1 LRSKFS
7 IDACAARG
15 RTAPHE
21 AFEYIRGAVRRPEG
35 IFGLALN
42 KQQNTTAPAMERQ
55 SAWGYRPAI
64 DGLRTVAVVSV
75 LLFHFDRRFLG
86 GGFVGVDVFFVISG
100 YLIGSVLLA
109 DIEGGRFS
117 LARFYQRRIARIF
130 PAFATVI
137 AVTLAFGWLIYSS
150 LDFASLGAN
159 AAAAALSVINIKLLF
174 QGNYFALS
182 EDAQPILHYW
192 TLAVEEQFYLTFPI
206 YLYLITRLG
215 RRPILINLWVGGVSF
230 AACIAVT
237 YFNPSYAF
245 YLLPTR
251 AWELLAGSSLAL
263 AEWKGFQAGNRHAAI
278 AAWAGM
284 VLLVMSFLGIRQ
296 NDQFPG
302 WIAAFPVIGAVLVLT
317 AMSNRDL
324 LLVRLLSHPVPVAVG
339 KLSYSLYLWHWAVF
353 SLIDY
358 RFFALGNVSRGALKV
373 AITIIASL
381 MTYRVVE
388 KPLRAV
394 LNKPVLQLPT
404 FVGTALTIASLSVV
418 GILVRDNYYLNAA
431 PARIVSGGIAI
442 AGGSGGSVVLAGDSQ
457 ASMYGTELASLAREK
472 GFMLNIVS
480 VAGGNQLPGLSSTY
494 WPDVSAFIAQRRPDV
509 VILVNAWSAKIATD
523 TEPVRAALADMKGH
537 VGHVILLAQQPT
549 APPAASRK
557 GIREGAR
564 PPFFEEP
571 DARAAR
577 MTATAGIERFA
588 SDWVIVRDVSPIF
601 LGRNDEIRL
610 ISENGRLTYQ
620 DSTHLS
626 DAGTALVRPLLA
638 KAIASAFGYCSDRC

>member
-75 LLFHFDRRFLG
+75 LLFHFDRQLLG

-109 DIEGGRFS
+109 DIERGRFS

-230 AACIAVT
+230 VACIAVT

>member
-1 LRSKFS
+1 
-7 IDACAARG
+7 
-15 RTAPHE
+15 
-21 AFEYIRGAVRRPEG
+21 V
-35 IFGLALN
+35 LN
-42 KQQNTTAPAMERQ
+42 KQRETTAPAIEHK
-55 SAWGYRPAI
+55 SSWGYRPAI
-64 DGLRTVAVVSV
+64 DGLRSVAVVSV
-75 LLFHFDRRFLG
+75 LLFHFDRQLLG

-109 DIEGGRFS
+109 DIDGGRFS

-130 PAFATVI
+130 PAFAMVI

-150 LDFASLGAN
+150 QDFASLGAN

-206 YLYLITRLG
+206 YLYLITCLC
-215 RRPILINLWVGGVSF
+215 RRPILVNLCVGGASF

-237 YFNPSYAF
+237 YFNPAYAF

-263 AEWKGFQAGNRHAAI
+263 AEWKGFKAGNRHAAI
-278 AAWAGM
+278 ATWAGM
-284 VLLVMSFLGIRQ
+284 VLLVMSFVGIRQ

-302 WIAAFPVIGAVLVLT
+302 WIAAFPVIGTVFVLS

-324 LLVRLLSHPVPVAVG
+324 FLVRLLSHPVPVAVG
-339 KLSYSLYLWHWAVF
+339 TLSYSLYLWHWAVF

-358 RFFALGNVSRGALKV
+358 RFFALGNVSRSALKI

-394 LNKPVLQLPT
+394 LSKPALQIPT
-404 FVGTALTIASLSVV
+404 FVGTALTIASLSIV
-418 GILVRDNYYLNAA
+418 GILVRDNYYFGVDAS
-431 PARIVSGGIAI
+431 RIASGGIEI
-442 AGGSGGSVVLAGDSQ
+442 AGGSGGSVVLSGDSQ
-457 ASMYGTELASLAREK
+457 ASMYGAELASLAREK
-472 GFMLNIVS
+472 GFTLNIVS
-480 VAGGNQLPGLSSTY
+480 IAGGNQLPGVSPTD
-494 WPDVSAFIAQRRPDV
+494 WPKVSAFIAQRRPDV
-509 VILVNAWSAKIATD
+509 VILANAWSAKIAAD
-523 TEPVRAALADMKGH
+523 AEPVRAALADLKGH

-564 PPFFEEP
+564 PPFFEKPE
-571 DARAAR
+571 ARTAR

-601 LGRNDEIRL
+601 LGRNDEIHL

-620 DSTHLS
+620 DGTHLS
-626 DAGTALVRPLLA
+626 DTGTALVRPLLA
-638 KAIASAFGYCSDRC
+638 KAIESAFGHCSDRC

>member
-1 LRSKFS
+1 LKSS
-7 IDACAARG
+7 IGVCAVRN

-21 AFEYIRGAVRRPEG
+21 SFEYVRSGVRRPEG
-35 IFGLALN
+35 ISGLPLN
-42 KQQNTTAPAMERQ
+42 KQQKTTALTMEHK
-55 SAWGYRPAI
+55 SSWGYRPAI
-64 DGLRTVAVVSV
+64 DGLRSVAVVSV
-75 LLFHFDRRFLG
+75 LLFHFDRQFPG

-109 DIEGGRFS
+109 DIEGRRFS

-137 AVTLAFGWLIYSS
+137 AVTLGIGWLIYSS
-150 LDFASLGAN
+150 QDFASLGAN

-182 EDAQPILHYW
+182 DDAQPILHYW

-206 YLYLITRLG
+206 YLYLITRLCH
-215 RRPILINLWVGGVSF
+215 RPFLVNLCVGGVSF

-237 YFNPSYAF
+237 HFNPSYAF

-251 AWELLAGSSLAL
+251 AWALLMGSSLAL
-263 AEWKGFQAGNRHAAI
+263 AEWQGFRAGNRHAAV

-284 VLLVMSFLGIRQ
+284 VLLVVSFLAIRQ

-302 WIAAFPVIGAVLVLT
+302 WVASFPVIGAVLVLS
-317 AMSNRDL
+317 AISNSDL
-324 LLVRLLSHPVPVAVG
+324 FLIRLLSHPVPVAVG
-339 KLSYSLYLWHWAVF
+339 KLSYSLYLWHWMVF

-358 RFFALGNVSRGALKV
+358 RFFTFGNLSRSVLKI

-381 MTYRVVE
+381 MTYRMVE
-388 KPLRAV
+388 KPFRAF
-394 LNKPVLQLPT
+394 LNKPVLQIPT
-404 FVGTALTIASLSVV
+404 FAGTALTIASLSVV
-418 GILVRDNYYLNAA
+418 GILVRDNYYLDAT
-431 PARIVSGGIAI
+431 PARIAGGGIVI
-442 AGGSGGSVVLAGDSQ
+442 AGGSGGSVVLSGDSQ

-472 GFMLNIVS
+472 GFSLNIVS
-480 VAGGNQLPGLSSTY
+480 AAGGNELPGLSPTY
-494 WPDVSAFIAQRRPDV
+494 WPEVSAFITQRRPDV
-509 VILVNAWSAKIATD
+509 VILANAWSAKITAD
-523 TEPVRAALADMKGH
+523 AEPVRAALAEMKGH
-537 VGHVILLAQQPT
+537 VGRVILLTQQPT

-571 DARAAR
+571 EARTAR
-577 MTATAGIERFA
+577 MAVTASIERFA
-588 SDWVIVRDVSPIF
+588 SDWVVVGDVSPLF
-601 LGRNDEIRL
+601 LGRNDDIRL

-620 DSTHLS
+620 DGTHLS
-626 DAGTALVRPLLA
+626 DAGTAMVRPLLA
-638 KAIASAFGYCSDRC
+638 KAIADAFGNCSDRR

>member
-1 LRSKFS
+1 LKFS
-7 IDACAARG
+7 IDACAARD
-15 RTAPHE
+15 RTTPHE

-35 IFGLALN
+35 IFGPVLN

-109 DIEGGRFS
+109 DIGGGRFS

-206 YLYLITRLG
+206 YLYLITRLC

-230 AACIAVT
+230 VACIAVT

-251 AWELLAGSSLAL
+251 AWELLVGSSLAL

-358 RFFALGNVSRGALKV
+358 RFFALGNVSRGVLKV

-418 GILVRDNYYLNAA
+418 GILVRDNYYLDAT

-509 VILVNAWSAKIATD
+509 VILVNAWSAKIAAD

-571 DARAAR
+571 DARTAR

>member
-1 LRSKFS
+1 VPRETFEN
-7 IDACAARG
+7 IRRAA
-15 RTAPHE
+15 
-21 AFEYIRGAVRRPEG
+21 RRPEG
-35 IFGLALN
+35 ISGLLLN
-42 KQQNTTAPAMERQ
+42 KTQMATSPAMER
-55 SAWGYRPAI
+55 SLSWGYRPAI
-64 DGLRTVAVVSV
+64 DGLRSVAVVSV
-75 LLFHFDRRFLG
+75 LLFHFDRGVMG

-109 DIEGGRFS
+109 DIEGDRFS

-150 LDFASLGAN
+150 QDFASLGAN

-192 TLAVEEQFYLTFPI
+192 TLAVEEQFYLTFPV
-206 YLYLITRLG
+206 YLYLLTRLC
-215 RRPILINLWVGGVSF
+215 RRPLLVNLCVGGVSF

-237 YFNPSYAF
+237 YVNPSYAF

-263 AEWKGFQAGNRHAAI
+263 SEWKGFRAGHPHAAI

-284 VLLVMSFLGIRQ
+284 ALLVVSFIGIRQ

-302 WIAAFPVIGAVLVLT
+302 WIASFPVIGAVLVLS

-324 LLVRLLSHPVPVAVG
+324 FLVRLLSRPAPVAVG

-358 RFFALGNVSRGALKV
+358 RFFALSNLSRGALKI
-373 AITIIASL
+373 AITAIASL
-381 MTYRVVE
+381 MTYRMVE

-394 LNKPVLQLPT
+394 LNKPVLQIPT
-404 FVGTALTIASLSVV
+404 FVGAALTIASLSIV
-418 GILVRDNYYLNAA
+418 GILVRDNFYFDAT
-431 PARIVSGGIAI
+431 PARIASGGIVI
-442 AGGSGGSVVLAGDSQ
+442 AGGSAGSVVLAGDSQ
-457 ASMYGTELASLAREK
+457 ASMYGTELASLAREM
-472 GFMLNIVS
+472 GFTLNIVS
-480 VAGGNQLPGLSSTY
+480 VAGGNQLPGALATY

-509 VILVNAWSAKIATD
+509 VIFANAWSAKITAD
-523 TEPVRAALADMKGH
+523 AEPVRAALAELKGR

-549 APPAASRK
+549 APPAASRQ
-557 GIREGAR
+557 GIRAGAR

-571 DARAAR
+571 DARTAR
-577 MTATAGIERFA
+577 TTATASLERFA
-588 SDWVIVRDVSPIF
+588 GDWVIVGDVSPVF
-601 LGRNDEIRL
+601 LGRNDDIRL

-620 DSTHLS
+620 DSEHLS
-626 DAGTALVRPLLA
+626 DAGTAMVRPLLA
-638 KAIASAFGYCSDRC
+638 KAIENALANCSGRC